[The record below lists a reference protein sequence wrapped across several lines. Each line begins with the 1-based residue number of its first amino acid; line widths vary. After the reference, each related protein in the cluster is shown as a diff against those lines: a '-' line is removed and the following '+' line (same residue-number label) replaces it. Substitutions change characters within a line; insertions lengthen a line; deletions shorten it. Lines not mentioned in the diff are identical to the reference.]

1 MEKQKKWPKSAPPAA
16 FQIPSSHRL
25 DQTTLKENQRNL
37 SLLRKSIEPISHY
50 LIQFYIYES
59 EISYGRYIV
68 MYLYPCVFNIVV
80 RASSFSSCQHYA
92 TWSHQSCS
100 WYYSASRKSVPCR
113 LFCHHSRPKSDASSA
128 SIYLNS
134 TLPCARNTVWV
145 QILCR
150 DPKTSELPICTVFGL
165 LPLFIA

>member
-1 MEKQKKWPKSAPPAA
+1 MKLTPKSLQFPDPRENAPKSGTT
-16 FQIPSSHRL
+16 I
-25 DQTTLKENQRNL
+25 TLKENQRNL
-37 SLLRKSIEPISHY
+37 SLLRKSREPISHY

-113 LFCHHSRPKSDASSA
+113 PFCHHSRPKSDASSA
-128 SIYLNS
+128 SIYINS
-134 TLPCARNTVWV
+134 TLSCAHNTVWV

-150 DPKTSELPICTVFGL
+150 DPKISELPLCTAFGL